1 MCKNYNGYEH
11 HPTSKR
17 ITQLL
22 EHRPNSIMI
31 AIFYIHYI
39 GTLLGQLP
47 SMIDGDYEALCF
59 GAFGDEA
66 SLVDLKV
73 DKDKM

>member
-1 MCKNYNGYEH
+1 MCKNYNEYEH
-11 HPTSKR
+11 HPTSKH

-22 EHRPNSIMI
+22 EHCLNSIMI

-47 SMIDGDYEALCF
+47 STIHGADEALCF
-59 GAFGDEA
+59 GAFGHEA

>member
-1 MCKNYNGYEH
+1 
-11 HPTSKR
+11 
-17 ITQLL
+17 
-22 EHRPNSIMI
+22 MI

-47 SMIDGDYEALCF
+47 STIHGADEALCF
-59 GAFGDEA
+59 GAFGHEA